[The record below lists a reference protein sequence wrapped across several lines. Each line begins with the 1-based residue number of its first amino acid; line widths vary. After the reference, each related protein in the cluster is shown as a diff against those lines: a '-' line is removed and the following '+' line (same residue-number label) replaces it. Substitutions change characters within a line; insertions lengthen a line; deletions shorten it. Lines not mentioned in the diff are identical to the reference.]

1 MMANNSKRKEQK
13 MFDKLE
19 KNLASLVM
27 EESNIRNDD
36 KMIELRIQGIE
47 NENEVFKDRI
57 QQLQSQVNVKEL

>member
-1 MMANNSKRKEQK
+1 MANTSKRKEQK

-57 QQLQSQVNVKEL
+57 Q